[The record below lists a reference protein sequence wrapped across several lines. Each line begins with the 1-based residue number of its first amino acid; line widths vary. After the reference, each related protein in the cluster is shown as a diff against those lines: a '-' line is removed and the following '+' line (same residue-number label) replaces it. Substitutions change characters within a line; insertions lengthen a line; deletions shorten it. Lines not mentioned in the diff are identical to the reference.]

1 MVHIWRDLFFFFF
14 CFPWALVM
22 LLVQPFHV
30 MRYLEDPQLA
40 NRRVLPKKANA
51 NERSRGLGGE
61 EEDALC

>member
-1 MVHIWRDLFFFFF
+1 
-14 CFPWALVM
+14 M